1 MSVESLDDFQKRIA
15 ALGAGGLIRSL
26 KNAMTTTMM
35 DAETYAKVNAT
46 TRPKVRTGNLR
57 QSIRSSV
64 KMDSGGITGELEA
77 GRGTRHAY
85 AAMQEFGKKG
95 HSKSGGFLRIPIK
108 GGPALTAAG
117 VDRYPSPLKS
127 TAPGE
132 FFVIKGPKGMVLKRT
147 DDPDGD
153 AWYAL
158 VKSVNIP
165 ATKFMSRGLNK
176 AFKEMEPL
184 IQSMVTKKI
193 MGEKI

>member
-1 MSVESLDDFQKRIA
+1 MSVESLEDFQKRIA

-26 KNAMTTTMM
+26 KNAMTTTML

-77 GRGTRHAY
+77 GRGTQHAY
-85 AAMQEFGKKG
+85 AAMQKYGKQG
-95 HSKSGGFLRIPIK
+95 HKAKSAQFLRIPLP
-108 GGPALTAAG
+108 PALTGVG
-117 VDRYPSPLKS
+117 VDKYPSPLKS

-132 FFVIKGPKGMVLKRT
+132 FFAFKSRRGNLLLKRT
-147 DDPDGD
+147 DDRDGPP
-153 AWYAL
+153 WYVL
-158 VKSVNIP
+158 KKSVDIP

-176 AFKEMEPL
+176 AFREMEPL